1 MRAATTKI
9 TTMSRD
15 GSVVLMPFL
24 SLKYFCVFIVWPL
37 AFRDR
42 EGEGIVLRCHDLDRV
57 GVAAREASETACSAL
72 VRAAGR
78 ARCADYENRVC
89 CLVRCYCRSCP

>member
-1 MRAATTKI
+1 MLAVTTRMS
-9 TTMSRD
+9 TMSRD
-15 GSVVLMPFL
+15 GSMLLMRFFSLTFL
-24 SLKYFCVFIVWPL
+24 CIFIVLRL
-37 AFRDR
+37 ALRDR
-42 EGEGIVLRCHDLDRV
+42 EREGIVLRCHAFARV